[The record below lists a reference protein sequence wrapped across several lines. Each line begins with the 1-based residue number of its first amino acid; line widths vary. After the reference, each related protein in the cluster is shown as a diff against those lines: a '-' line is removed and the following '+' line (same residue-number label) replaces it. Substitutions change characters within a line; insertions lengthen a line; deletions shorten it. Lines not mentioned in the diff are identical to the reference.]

1 MEEVEEEDEEEED
14 EEEEEEE
21 VVSSS
26 ESDVSVSE
34 IRSGRTSCS
43 GSKEVETGE
52 AASGGTTTSGTTW
65 GEGTERGLEE
75 FERFSAGG
83 EEDAEDGCSEAALKR
98 VSASAAAWLGS
109 IPSATSCSHSCLKA
123 AWCDMFCD
131 IFFLLVKQLLL
142 CFFFDSRA

>member
-1 MEEVEEEDEEEED
+1 MEVVAG

-21 VVSSS
+21 EEVSSS

-43 GSKEVETGE
+43 GSEEVETGE
-52 AASGGTTTSGTTW
+52 SASGGTTT
-65 GEGTERGLEE
+65 ERGFEE

-83 EEDAEDGCSEAALKR
+83 GEDSEAARKR

-123 AWCDMFCD
+123 AWWD
-131 IFFLLVKQLLL
+131 IFLV
-142 CFFFDSRA
+142 FFVLFSEEGVLAGII